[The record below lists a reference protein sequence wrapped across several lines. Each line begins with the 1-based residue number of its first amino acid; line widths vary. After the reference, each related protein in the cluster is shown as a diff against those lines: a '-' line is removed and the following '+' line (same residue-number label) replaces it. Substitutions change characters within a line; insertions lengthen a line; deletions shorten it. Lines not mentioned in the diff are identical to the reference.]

1 MVNSLVIERIPS
13 HATHWP
19 REESVVEF
27 TRSIDI
33 PALMAHREGSA
44 PAFGRCVGRSSPADS
59 HMKGGS

>member
-1 MVNSLVIERIPS
+1 MVKSAVIEQFPS
-13 HATHWP
+13 HATQHP
-19 REESVVEF
+19 CAKSVVEF

-33 PALMAHREGSA
+33 PALKAHREGSA